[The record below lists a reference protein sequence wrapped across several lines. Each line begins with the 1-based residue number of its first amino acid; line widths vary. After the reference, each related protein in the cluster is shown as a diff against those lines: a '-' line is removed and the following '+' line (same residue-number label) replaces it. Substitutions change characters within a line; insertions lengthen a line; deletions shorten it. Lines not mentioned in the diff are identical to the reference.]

1 LLEQLLLAP
10 CVSLVSCRDRDWLER
25 ERVCVHVYRPSQFL
39 PKPLLETPL
48 PPPRQRRPVSFKLAY
63 PELVLCSLPRS
74 LVETFQYFWPL
85 SKEEFRDF
93 ESGARIEWALPTI
106 DGPDG
111 MVRLREAL
119 RAYRDY
125 LVVAG
130 GRDLIHPG
138 DRVAARAREVLPT
151 LRELILVPETGHIH
165 FEAPGGPVMKRIA
178 GDGFSRERVAGRGV
192 QRLSGGGGD
201 R

>member
-125 LVVAG
+125 LG
-130 GRDLIHPG
+130 PRWSPKPWSS
-138 DRVAARAREVLPT
+138 RRAWRSSMSSRASVKVPCFR
-151 LRELILVPETGHIH
+151 LRTWP
-165 FEAPGGPVMKRIA
+165 A
-178 GDGFSRERVAGRGV
+178 
-192 QRLSGGGGD
+192 
-201 R
+201 

>member
-1 LLEQLLLAP
+1 
-10 CVSLVSCRDRDWLER
+10 VV
-25 ERVCVHVYRPSQFL
+25 
-39 PKPLLETPL
+39 
-48 PPPRQRRPVSFKLAY
+48 
-63 PELVLCSLPRS
+63 PEA
-74 LVETFQYFWPL
+74 LVEQTSLALKHVEPRFGQGPL
-85 SKEEFRDF
+85 FSAPDL
-93 ESGARIEWALPTI
+93 ARLKVP
-106 DGPDG
+106 
-111 MVRLREAL
+111 V
-119 RAYRDY
+119 